1 MNNFRKIFIE
11 GYIKVKTGLSIGG
24 SSVGMEIGGA
34 DKIVVRNPLTLEP
47 YIPGSSLRGKLRSLL
62 EKANKLKP
70 NYTVAK
76 NINIHVCQKKEDY
89 QKCIHCK
96 MFGIPANISSDF
108 ETEDEEIYTSR
119 LIVRDC
125 FLTEESKE
133 ELSKAPEMQLLYTET
148 KTEVVIDRI
157 TSAAQPRTFERV
169 PAGAKFDL
177 EMILTLYDG
186 DKEDEYIKMI
196 FEGLRLLQDDYLGG
210 SGSRGYGKVKVHIE
224 RIERKTAED
233 YINGQGAHVANDI
246 NIPDELR

>member
-1 MNNFRKIFIE
+1 MTTGVKLAQKIFIKGE
-11 GYIKVKTGLSIGG
+11 IEALTGIAIGG
-24 SSVGMEIGGA
+24 VDVGLEIGGV
-34 DKIVVRNPLTLEP
+34 DKVIVRHPITKEP
-47 YIPGSSLRGKLRSLL
+47 YIPGSSLKGKIRSLL
-62 EKANKLKP
+62 EKLHNLELKEIVSGKIYMHTCENP
-70 NYTVAK
+70 DCTLCNL
-76 NINIHVCQKKEDY
+76 
-89 QKCIHCK
+89 
-96 MFGIPANISSDF
+96 FGRSADKAASN
-108 ETEDEEIYTSR
+108 TR
-119 LIVRDC
+119 LIVRDAKC
-125 FLTEESKE
+125 TNIDWLEQATDTE
-133 ELSKAPEMQLLYTET
+133 LPYAET
-148 KTEVVIDRI
+148 KTEVIIDRI

-246 NIPDELR
+246 NIPDELK

>member
-1 MNNFRKIFIE
+1 MTTGVKLAQKIFIKGE
-11 GYIKVKTGLSIGG
+11 IEALTGIAIGG
-24 SSVGMEIGGA
+24 VDVGLEIGGV
-34 DKIVVRNPLTLEP
+34 DKVIVRHPITKEP
-47 YIPGSSLRGKLRSLL
+47 YIPGSSLKGKIRSLL
-62 EKANKLKP
+62 EKLHNLELKEIVSGKIYMHTCENP
-70 NYTVAK
+70 DCTLCNL
-76 NINIHVCQKKEDY
+76 
-89 QKCIHCK
+89 
-96 MFGIPANISSDF
+96 FGRSADKAASN
-108 ETEDEEIYTSR
+108 TR
-119 LIVRDC
+119 LIVRDAKC
-125 FLTEESKE
+125 TNIDWLEQATDTE
-133 ELSKAPEMQLLYTET
+133 LPYAET

>member
-1 MNNFRKIFIE
+1 MTTGVKLAQKIFIKGE
-11 GYIKVKTGLSIGG
+11 IEALTGIAIGG
-24 SSVGMEIGGA
+24 VDVGLEIGGV
-34 DKIVVRNPLTLEP
+34 DKVIVRHPITKEP
-47 YIPGSSLRGKLRSLL
+47 YIPGSSLKGKIRSLL
-62 EKANKLKP
+62 EKLHNLELKEIVSGKIYMHTCENP
-70 NYTVAK
+70 DCTLCNL
-76 NINIHVCQKKEDY
+76 
-89 QKCIHCK
+89 
-96 MFGIPANISSDF
+96 FGRSADKAASN
-108 ETEDEEIYTSR
+108 TR
-119 LIVRDC
+119 LIVRDAKC
-125 FLTEESKE
+125 TNIDWLEQATDTE
-133 ELSKAPEMQLLYTET
+133 LPYAET
-148 KTEVVIDRI
+148 KTEVIIDRI

-246 NIPDELR
+246 NIPNELR

>member
-1 MNNFRKIFIE
+1 MTTGVKLAQKIFIKGKIE
-11 GYIKVKTGLSIGG
+11 ALTGIAIGG
-24 SSVGMEIGGA
+24 VDVGLEIGGV
-34 DKIVVRNPLTLEP
+34 DKVIVRHPITKEP
-47 YIPGSSLRGKLRSLL
+47 YIPGSSLKGKIRSLL
-62 EKANKLKP
+62 EKLHNLELKEIVSGKIYMHTCENP
-70 NYTVAK
+70 DCTLCNL
-76 NINIHVCQKKEDY
+76 
-89 QKCIHCK
+89 
-96 MFGIPANISSDF
+96 FGRSADKAASN
-108 ETEDEEIYTSR
+108 TR
-119 LIVRDC
+119 LIVRDAKC
-125 FLTEESKE
+125 TNIDWLEQATDTE
-133 ELSKAPEMQLLYTET
+133 LPYAET
-148 KTEVVIDRI
+148 KTEVIIDRI

-186 DKEDEYIKMI
+186 DEEDEYIKMI

>member
-1 MNNFRKIFIE
+1 MTTGVKLAQKIFIKGE
-11 GYIKVKTGLSIGG
+11 IEALTGIAIGG
-24 SSVGMEIGGA
+24 VDVGLEIGGV
-34 DKIVVRNPLTLEP
+34 DKVIVRHPITKEP
-47 YIPGSSLRGKLRSLL
+47 YIPGSSLKGKMRSLL
-62 EKANKLKP
+62 EKLHNLELKEIVSGKIYMHTCENP
-70 NYTVAK
+70 DCTLCNL
-76 NINIHVCQKKEDY
+76 
-89 QKCIHCK
+89 
-96 MFGIPANISSDF
+96 FGRSADKAASN
-108 ETEDEEIYTSR
+108 TR
-119 LIVRDC
+119 LIVRDAKC
-125 FLTEESKE
+125 TNIDWLEQATDTE
-133 ELSKAPEMQLLYTET
+133 LPYAET
-148 KTEVVIDRI
+148 KTEVIIDRI

-246 NIPDELR
+246 NIPDELK

>member
-1 MNNFRKIFIE
+1 MTTGVKLAQKIFIKGE
-11 GYIKVKTGLSIGG
+11 IEALTGIAIGG
-24 SSVGMEIGGA
+24 VDVGLEIGGV
-34 DKIVVRNPLTLEP
+34 DKVIVRHPITKEP
-47 YIPGSSLRGKLRSLL
+47 YIPGSSLKGKIRSLL
-62 EKANKLKP
+62 EKLHNLELKEIVSGKIYMHTCENP
-70 NYTVAK
+70 DCTLCNL
-76 NINIHVCQKKEDY
+76 
-89 QKCIHCK
+89 
-96 MFGIPANISSDF
+96 FGRSADKAASN
-108 ETEDEEIYTSR
+108 TR
-119 LIVRDC
+119 LIVRDAKC
-125 FLTEESKE
+125 TNIDWLEQATDTE
-133 ELSKAPEMQLLYTET
+133 LPYAET
-148 KTEVVIDRI
+148 KTEVIIDRI

-186 DKEDEYIKMI
+186 DKENEYIKMI

>member
-1 MNNFRKIFIE
+1 MTTGVKLAQKIFIKGE
-11 GYIKVKTGLSIGG
+11 IEALTGIAIGG
-24 SSVGMEIGGA
+24 VDVGLEIGGV
-34 DKIVVRNPLTLEP
+34 DKVIVRHPITKEP
-47 YIPGSSLRGKLRSLL
+47 YIPGSSLKGKIRSLL
-62 EKANKLKP
+62 EKLHNLELKEIVSGKI
-70 NYTVAK
+70 YMHTCK
-76 NINIHVCQKKEDY
+76 NPDCTLCNL
-89 QKCIHCK
+89 
-96 MFGIPANISSDF
+96 FGRSADKAASN
-108 ETEDEEIYTSR
+108 TR
-119 LIVRDC
+119 LIVRDAKC
-125 FLTEESKE
+125 TNIDWLEQATDTE
-133 ELSKAPEMQLLYTET
+133 LPYAET

>member
-1 MNNFRKIFIE
+1 MTTGVKLAQKIFIKGE
-11 GYIKVKTGLSIGG
+11 IEALTGIAIGG
-24 SSVGMEIGGA
+24 VDVGLEIGGV
-34 DKIVVRNPLTLEP
+34 DKVIVRHPITKEP
-47 YIPGSSLRGKLRSLL
+47 YIPGSSLKGKIRSLL
-62 EKANKLKP
+62 EKLHNLELKEIVSGKIYMHTCENP
-70 NYTVAK
+70 DCTLCNL
-76 NINIHVCQKKEDY
+76 
-89 QKCIHCK
+89 
-96 MFGIPANISSDF
+96 FGRSADKAASN
-108 ETEDEEIYTSR
+108 TR
-119 LIVRDC
+119 LIVRDAKC
-125 FLTEESKE
+125 TNIDWLEQATDTE
-133 ELSKAPEMQLLYTET
+133 LPYAET
-148 KTEVVIDRI
+148 KTEDIIDRI

-246 NIPDELR
+246 NIPDELK

>member
-1 MNNFRKIFIE
+1 MTTGVKLAQKIFIKGE
-11 GYIKVKTGLSIGG
+11 IEALTGIAIGG
-24 SSVGMEIGGA
+24 VDVGLEIGGV
-34 DKIVVRNPLTLEP
+34 DKVIVRHPITKEP
-47 YIPGSSLRGKLRSLL
+47 YIPGSSLKGKIRSLL
-62 EKANKLKP
+62 EKLHNLELKEIVSGKIYMHTCENP
-70 NYTVAK
+70 DCTLCNL
-76 NINIHVCQKKEDY
+76 
-89 QKCIHCK
+89 
-96 MFGIPANISSDF
+96 FGRSADKAASN
-108 ETEDEEIYTSR
+108 TR
-119 LIVRDC
+119 LIVRDAKC
-125 FLTEESKE
+125 TNIDWLGQATDTE
-133 ELSKAPEMQLLYTET
+133 LPYAET
-148 KTEVVIDRI
+148 KTEVIIDRI

-246 NIPDELR
+246 NIPDELK

>member
-1 MNNFRKIFIE
+1 MTTGVKLAQKIFIKGE
-11 GYIKVKTGLSIGG
+11 IEALTGIAIGG
-24 SSVGMEIGGA
+24 VDVGLEIGGV
-34 DKIVVRNPLTLEP
+34 DKVIVRHPITKEP
-47 YIPGSSLRGKLRSLL
+47 YIPGSSLKGKIRSLL
-62 EKANKLKP
+62 EKLHNLELKEIVSGKIYMHTCENP
-70 NYTVAK
+70 DCTLCNL
-76 NINIHVCQKKEDY
+76 
-89 QKCIHCK
+89 
-96 MFGIPANISSDF
+96 FGRSADKAASN
-108 ETEDEEIYTSR
+108 TR
-119 LIVRDC
+119 LIVRDAKC
-125 FLTEESKE
+125 TNIDWLEQATDTE
-133 ELSKAPEMQLLYTET
+133 LPYAET
-148 KTEVVIDRI
+148 KTEVIIDRI